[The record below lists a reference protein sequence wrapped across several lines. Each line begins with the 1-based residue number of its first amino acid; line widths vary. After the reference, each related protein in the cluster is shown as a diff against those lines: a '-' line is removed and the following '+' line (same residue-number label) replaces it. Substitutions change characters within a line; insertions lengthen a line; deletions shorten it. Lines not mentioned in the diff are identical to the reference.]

1 MTRVLFA
8 VSGSDHWTLKDGTR
22 HPCGFWP
29 EELAVPHEV
38 FSAAGFEITIA
49 TPQGATP
56 TADEAGFSAE
66 MNGGRE
72 EPGARFRAYLESIK
86 DQLESPARLEEVDAA
101 DYDLVFVPGGHGPME
116 DLAVSAEF
124 GVLVSAFADAGKPVA
139 AVCHGPA
146 ALLPAHGD
154 DGRWRFAGRHVTG
167 FTNAEEMQ
175 VGFAERAPW
184 LLEDRLRAAGGA
196 MRTARSRGR
205 RTLSPTAA
213 CSPDRTRSPR
223 DHSPSCWSTRYAACA
238 RARTPSRPSSRAG
251 PSQVRRRRPLAR
263 SAALRCVP
271 VRSGVRTVTVDRR
284 PTCWSRQLTGS
295 RV

>member
-196 MRTARSRGR
+196 YEN
-205 RTLSPTAA
+205 
-213 CSPDRTRSPR
+213 
-223 DHSPSCWSTRYAACA
+223 STEPWASHVVADGGLF
-238 RARTPSRPSSRAG
+238 TGQNPESS
-251 PSQVRRRRPLAR
+251 RPLAE
-263 SAALRCVP
+263 LLVDT
-271 VRSGVRTVTVDRR
+271 VRSVRAGAHTVTA
-284 PTCWSRQLTGS
+284 Q
-295 RV
+295 